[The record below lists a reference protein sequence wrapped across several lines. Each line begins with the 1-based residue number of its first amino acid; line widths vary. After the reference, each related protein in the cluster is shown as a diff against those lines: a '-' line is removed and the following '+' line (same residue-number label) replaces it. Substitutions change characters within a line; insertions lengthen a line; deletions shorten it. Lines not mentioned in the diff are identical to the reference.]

1 VSIMDRISII
11 LKANIH
17 DMLDKAEDPEKM
29 LSQLIRDMEET
40 YKSAESQVAE
50 SMALEKKLEREYL
63 AAQALVEQALAQAT
77 QAVEQ
82 GRDDLARTA
91 LAVKLQ
97 REERAARLKDELEA
111 QSEAVMSLRSQLNA
125 LLARM
130 EDARQQKAALLAR
143 QKRLEAEQTIR
154 RSVSELRYSDNAFVA
169 FDRLKDKLDV
179 QEEIVAAAKRLEA
192 ERAGVPPVTSDA
204 VEIELAALKAK
215 LGKL

>member
-1 VSIMDRISII
+1 MRIMDRISIV

-17 DMLDKAEDPEKM
+17 DMLDRAEDPEKM
-29 LSQLIRDMEET
+29 LSQLIRDMEDT

-97 REERAARLKDELEA
+97 REQRVARLKDELEA

-125 LLARM
+125 LLARI

-154 RSVSELRYSDNAFVA
+154 RSVSELRYSDSAFLE
-169 FDRLKDKLDV
+169 FDRLKDYLDV
-179 QEEIVAAAKRLEA
+179 QEDIIAAAKSLEA
-192 ERAGVPPVTSDA
+192 ERTGAPPVTSDA
-204 VEIELAALKAK
+204 VEIELAALKAR